1 MLLTDNDIAIFSNVK
16 YQIKSLA
23 EYKIILLNVLLNV
36 TYFFNN
42 PTQNSTEGRIN
53 PYHWQIYLNISII
66 NKLAFWLF
74 FLYEPLLQVPS
85 LIFFP
90 FREVSSKTGILN
102 LFVSM
107 DFVEPHQNDQVPAK
121 LGTMHCALMNITLH
135 SRYLSRVLNWMRFW
149 HR

>member
-1 MLLTDNDIAIFSNVK
+1 MLTDNDIAIFSYVK

-23 EYKIILLNVLLNV
+23 EYKIILLNV

-53 PYHWQIYLNISII
+53 PYHWQIYLKIHNQQID
-66 NKLAFWLF
+66 
-74 FLYEPLLQVPS
+74 FLTIFSGWASVTAALPD
-85 LIFFP
+85 FFP

-107 DFVEPHQNDQVPAK
+107 DFVEDA
-121 LGTMHCALMNITLH
+121 MD
-135 SRYLSRVLNWMRFW
+135 W
-149 HR
+149 